1 MVASELP
8 PVEPVR
14 PRGEPNA
21 LTEVMAML
29 AQKLDANAA

>member
-14 PRGEPNA
+14 PRVEPNA

>member
-21 LTEVMAML
+21 LTEVML